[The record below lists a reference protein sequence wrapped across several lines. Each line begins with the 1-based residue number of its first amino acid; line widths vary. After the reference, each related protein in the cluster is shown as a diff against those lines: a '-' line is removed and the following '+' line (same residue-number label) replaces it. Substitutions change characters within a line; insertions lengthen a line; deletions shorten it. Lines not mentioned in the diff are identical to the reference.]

1 MIDVSDPRIVIEND
15 PKIESPGSLLLLD
28 LISEYL
34 IQKIKF
40 IYYCNLDT
48 GTRHQPV
55 LSI

>member
-15 PKIESPGSLLLLD
+15 PKIESPGSLLLID

-40 IYYCNLDT
+40 RYYCNLDT